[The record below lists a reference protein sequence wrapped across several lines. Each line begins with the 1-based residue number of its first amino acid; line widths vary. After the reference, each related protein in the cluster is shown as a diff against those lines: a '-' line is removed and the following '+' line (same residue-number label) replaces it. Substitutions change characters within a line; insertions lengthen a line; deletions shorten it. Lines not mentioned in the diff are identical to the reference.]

1 MQTELDSIK
10 KDLDAVVKQSEA
22 ALASS
27 KQSTSAPVL
36 RSELDI
42 TLKKMEHVHSL
53 SSVYL
58 DKLVII
64 YIFK

>member
-1 MQTELDSIK
+1 MQSELEDIK
-10 KDLDAVVKQSEA
+10 KDLDGVVKQSEE

-27 KQSTSAPVL
+27 KQATTAPVL

-42 TLKKMEHVHSL
+42 TMKKMAHVYSL

-64 YIFK
+64 HIF